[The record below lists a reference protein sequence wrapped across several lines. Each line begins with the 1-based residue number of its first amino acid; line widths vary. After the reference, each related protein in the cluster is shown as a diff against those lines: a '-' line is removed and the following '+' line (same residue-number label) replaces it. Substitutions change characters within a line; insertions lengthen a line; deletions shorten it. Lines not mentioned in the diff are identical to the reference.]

1 MNEFGGER
9 LTPQPATSQIDVQA
23 EPWDKLRRS
32 APATEPLRRTLIWF
46 GDLPPEIQPF
56 VLLRRYARVA
66 NLVAATWHDANLFRT
81 YIESLLVDR
90 RGGRRGFPPN
100 VRRELLALQKYRV
113 SRRQK

>member
-9 LTPQPATSQIDVQA
+9 LTPGRATSQIDVQA
-23 EPWDKLRRS
+23 EPWGQLRRS
-32 APATEPLRRTLIWF
+32 APANEPLRRTLIWF
-46 GDLPPEIQPF
+46 GDLPPEVQPF

-81 YIESLLVDR
+81 YIETLLVDR

-100 VRRELLALQKYRV
+100 VRRELLALQKYRL
-113 SRRQK
+113 SRKQR